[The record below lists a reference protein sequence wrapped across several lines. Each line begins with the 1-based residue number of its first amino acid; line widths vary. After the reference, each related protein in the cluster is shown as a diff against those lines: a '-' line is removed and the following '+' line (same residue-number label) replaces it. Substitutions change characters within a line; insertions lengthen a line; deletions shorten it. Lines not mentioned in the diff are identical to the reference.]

1 MVVIPDQS
9 YSAKF
14 GEYFSQQINGGDGV
28 YTLDSGNLPTGISLS
43 STGLL
48 SGTLGDLNSWVFV
61 IKAGRPY
68 GGYSYGNISIVGTP
82 GTPIIVENQT
92 LKGFYKYEFSLL
104 ILGFGPSYGP
114 HEFALEDGGRRQV
127 TSWQITGLPSWATLN
142 STTGAITG
150 IPTARGT
157 YLVTINVSGPG
168 GTDSTTGTVFIDYGW
183 PIMAPGQIFSG
194 KVGKF
199 FSQTPSLLDIEN
211 RLANNWQVSPLPLS
225 TQLPDGLT
233 INTTTGEISGT
244 PTKVTKYPDVYIR
257 VDGPGGADPQDFI
270 PPYGDWLG
278 KKLTINITKYRIF
291 SGASAAQSV
300 YAGATPAS
308 SVYYGSTKLWP

>member
-1 MVVIPDQS
+1 MVTFPNQS

-14 GEYFSQQINGGDGV
+14 GEYFSQNLNGGNGV
-28 YTLDSGNLPTGISLS
+28 YTLYSGDLPTGISLS

-48 SGTLGDLNSWVFV
+48 SGTLGDLNSWEFV
-61 IKAGRPY
+61 VKAGQDF
-68 GGYSYGNISIVGTP
+68 GGYSYGNISIIGTP
-82 GTPIIVENQT
+82 GTPVIVENQT
-92 LKGFYKYEFSLL
+92 LNGLYESEFSLTIIGYL
-104 ILGFGPSYGP
+104 PSYGP
-114 HEFALEDGGRRQV
+114 KNFELEDGGRRPV

-142 STTGAITG
+142 STTGVITG

-157 YLVTINVSGPG
+157 YLVTINVAGPG
-168 GTDSTTGTVFIDYGW
+168 GTDSKTGIILIGYGW
-183 PIMAPGQIFSG
+183 PIMALGQIFSG
-194 KVGKF
+194 KVGEF

-211 RLANNWQVSPLPLS
+211 RLATEWGVLPLSSPLPA
-225 TQLPDGLT
+225 GLT

-244 PTKVTKYPDVYIR
+244 PTKVTSYPDVHIR
-257 VDGPGGADPQDFI
+257 VSGPGGKDPQDTNSNGF
-270 PPYGDWLG
+270 WLG
-278 KKLTINITKYRIF
+278 KILTINITKDRIF